1 MFRSL
6 KLGKLF
12 GIPVYVHPTFFLLP
26 LWILVSGWGEGLA
39 VQAFSQLLLVALFGC
54 VVLHEFG
61 HALAARYFGIRTR
74 DVTLYPIGGVAR
86 LEGMGERP
94 TQELVIALAGPAV
107 NVVIAALLTPL
118 VILFVAGGSFADGEF
133 LVPLDGGAALLGSF
147 VSNLWVLN
155 IGLVLFN
162 MIPAFPMDG
171 GRVLRAALAAGLG
184 QLRATEIATKVGLVA
199 AGFLGIAGLYF
210 HRPTLFLV
218 AGFVA
223 LVGQSELNALRWR
236 ESQRRLARDAGPL
249 VVDFADDA
257 PPRPVRPAGFSGV
270 LWDGRYGVWVQW
282 RDGRPVAFWGQA
294 E

>member
-12 GIPVYVHPTFFLLP
+12 GIPIYVHPTFFLLP
-26 LWILVSGWGEGLA
+26 LWILLTGWGDGLA
-39 VQAFSQLLLVALFGC
+39 AQAFSQLLLVALFGC

-94 TQELVIALAGPAV
+94 VQELVIALAGPAV
-107 NVVIAALLTPL
+107 NVAIAALLTPL
-118 VILFVAGGSFADGEF
+118 VILFVAGGSFAGSAAA
-133 LVPLDGGAALLGSF
+133 PLGTF
-147 VSNLWVLN
+147 VFHLWQLN
-155 IGLVLFN
+155 IGLVVFN

-184 QLRATEIATKVGLVA
+184 QLRATEIAAKVGLVA
-199 AGFLGIAGLYF
+199 AGFLGVAGLYF
-210 HRPTLFLV
+210 QMPTLLLV
-218 AGFVA
+218 AGFVV

-236 ESQRRLARDAGPL
+236 EAQRRLARDAGPL
-249 VVDFADDA
+249 VVDLADDA